1 MICIFMLM
9 QECISVAG
17 MHQCSAASVYK
28 RTKSE
33 LSILN
38 CSDQYRES
46 TTSQ

>member
-1 MICIFMLM
+1 MLM

-33 LSILN
+33 DSFKYTEL
-38 CSDQYRES
+38 
-46 TTSQ
+46 